1 MVLLVNTPIIDYTLL
16 PSNPLLW
23 YYQKPKRTIMDPIL
37 RPLAKRIRGLRK
49 NKGLSQEALAEKA
62 HIHPTFLS
70 QVERAVAAPTVITLN
85 KIASALGVAPMEL
98 LAEKTSSLPHTKK
111 DIQVMEVAN
120 LLRKQSPR
128 TIRTARS
135 LIKEL
140 IKGLPS

>member
-1 MVLLVNTPIIDYTLL
+1 
-16 PSNPLLW
+16 
-23 YYQKPKRTIMDPIL
+23 MDPIL
-37 RPLAKRIRGLRK
+37 RPLAKRIRDLRK
-49 NKGLSQEALAEKA
+49 AKGLSQEAVAEKA

-70 QVERAVAAPTVITLN
+70 QIERAVAAPTVITLS

-98 LAEKTSSLPHTKK
+98 LAEKASSLPHTKK
-111 DIQVMEVAN
+111 ELQIMEVAN

>member
-1 MVLLVNTPIIDYTLL
+1 
-16 PSNPLLW
+16 
-23 YYQKPKRTIMDPIL
+23 MDPIL
-37 RPLAKRIRGLRK
+37 RSLSSRIRSLRK
-49 NKGLSQEALAEKA
+49 AKGLSQEALAEKA

-70 QVERAVAAPTVITLN
+70 QIERAVAAPTVITLS

-98 LAEKTSSLPHTKK
+98 LAEKASSLPHTKK
-111 DIQVMEVAN
+111 ELQVMEVAN

-140 IKGLPS
+140 IKGFPS

>member
-1 MVLLVNTPIIDYTLL
+1 MVLFVNAIIIDYTLL
-16 PSNPLLW
+16 PLNLLLW
-23 YYQKPKRTIMDPIL
+23 YHQKPKRTIMDPIL
-37 RPLAKRIRGLRK
+37 RPLAKRIRDLRK
-49 NKGLSQEALAEKA
+49 AKGLSQEAVAEKA

-70 QVERAVAAPTVITLN
+70 QIERAVAAPTVITLS

-98 LAEKTSSLPHTKK
+98 LAEKASSLPHTKK
-111 DIQVMEVAN
+111 ELQIMEVAN